1 MREELT
7 IVSMDIVMHINN
19 CKSHEILKWG
29 EFIDDVQK
37 FYFKKKKLNKFKKI
51 SKF

>member
-29 EFIDDVQK
+29 EFIDDV
-37 FYFKKKKLNKFKKI
+37 LNFILKRKNE
-51 SKF
+51 